1 MQMLYAY
8 PQMML
13 RRQTFPPFIHP
24 HWHLKTL
31 PETLGNSVA
40 ISQLFA
46 VRTPETQSFLWR
58 MVAAEEER
66 FREKLHSSS
75 PHELHLCLEAMI
87 IYMMMS
93 MSELDS
99 ESKERTSRLFETAEL
114 IGSRFLDHTGSYST
128 TEISEPSSTWQDWI
142 FAESRRRMSCL
153 WLIIGC
159 VITIENGKKCNICS
173 DMRSLPLPSSKL
185 LWEARSLE
193 EWQTEKA
200 FFDMS
205 CPFMTLGELVEAKA
219 DAGNAAKAQ
228 RLQNWE
234 MGSDKMTAMLNIAVE
249 RVTLPQSNLLPT
261 RSITYSTC
269 DIRISFFH
277 ATHEEGTKRKAS
289 DAAPTS
295 DNDNQS
301 QSLPPSPK
309 RTQREASFLG
319 ISSGG
324 HQDNTQHDQLAPP
337 GDRPVINTEPEIEL
351 KLSVEQ
357 HRLLNTIVNDGRNVF
372 FTGSAGSGKSA
383 VLKTAIS
390 RLQGQDKRV
399 KICAPTGR
407 AAVPIEGTTAH
418 AYMGWGPKM
427 FEKGIPELRGAC
439 FQKTTKRRLRRT
451 DVLII
456 DEVSM
461 ISSNFLNCMNECLK
475 SVRADKK
482 HLAFGGIQVIVTGD
496 FCQLAPVKPFQW
508 CYHCGAPTKF
518 NSAEGLH
525 ACPKSRDHGPWADED
540 KWAFRSNAWAE
551 ANFACFNL
559 RGIHRQNGPTFIKV
573 LQKCRLGIPFTE
585 NDIDLLM
592 NHDCED
598 DDAPQLL
605 CTRDEVDP
613 INHAKFQAI
622 TEYKPKQYTA
632 RDGFKWNEVLKWENE
647 KFSKR
652 LEDGTL
658 AVHKDHQLDLVVD
671 LKETMQVM
679 LQVNLDIRAGLVNGS
694 QGVICG
700 WERIDLKKLPLLQE
714 PYSIE
719 RELYVEPLLHSTY
732 RLTPTRKT
740 ASGRACASAMG
751 ASAQYIP
758 VA

>member
-1 MQMLYAY
+1 MRGPVPPTY
-8 PQMML
+8 PPI
-13 RRQTFPPFIHP
+13 PP
-24 HWHLKTL
+24 
-31 PETLGNSVA
+31 
-40 ISQLFA
+40 Q
-46 VRTPETQSFLWR
+46 
-58 MVAAEEER
+58 
-66 FREKLHSSS
+66 
-75 PHELHLCLEAMI
+75 
-87 IYMMMS
+87 
-93 MSELDS
+93 
-99 ESKERTSRLFETAEL
+99 
-114 IGSRFLDHTGSYST
+114 
-128 TEISEPSSTWQDWI
+128 
-142 FAESRRRMSCL
+142 
-153 WLIIGC
+153 
-159 VITIENGKKCNICS
+159 
-173 DMRSLPLPSSKL
+173 
-185 LWEARSLE
+185 
-193 EWQTEKA
+193 
-200 FFDMS
+200 
-205 CPFMTLGELVEAKA
+205 
-219 DAGNAAKAQ
+219 
-228 RLQNWE
+228 
-234 MGSDKMTAMLNIAVE
+234 
-249 RVTLPQSNLLPT
+249 
-261 RSITYSTC
+261 
-269 DIRISFFH
+269 
-277 ATHEEGTKRKAS
+277 EGTKRKAS

-309 RTQREASFLG
+309 RTQREASFFG

-324 HQDNTQHDQLAPP
+324 HEDNTQHDQLAPP
-337 GDRPVINTEPEIEL
+337 GDRPVIHTEPEIEL
-351 KLSVEQ
+351 ELSDEQ
-357 HRLLNTIVNDGRNVF
+357 NRLLNTIINDERNVF
-372 FTGSAGSGKSA
+372 FTGSAGSGKST

-390 RLQGQDKRV
+390 RLQDQGKRV

-475 SVRADKK
+475 SVRADRA

-525 ACPKSRDHGPWADED
+525 ACPESRDHGPWADED

-559 RGIHRQNGPTFIKV
+559 RGIHRQNNPTFIKV
-573 LQKCRLGIPFTE
+573 LQKCRLEIPFTE
-585 NDIDLLM
+585 HDIDLLM
-592 NHDCED
+592 NHDCEVEN
-598 DDAPQLL
+598 APQLL

-622 TEYKPKQYTA
+622 TKYKSKQYTA
-632 RDGFKWNEVLKWENE
+632 RDGFKWNEVLEWENE
-647 KFSKR
+647 KYSKR

-658 AVHKDHQLDLVVD
+658 VVHKDHQLDPIVD

-679 LQVNLDIRAGLVNGS
+679 LQVNLDIRAELVNGS

-700 WERIDLKKLPLLQE
+700 WERIDLKKLPLLQG
-714 PYSIE
+714 PYSIDRE
-719 RELYVEPLLHSTY
+719 RHVRAFTAQHLQTHPNKEDRVRPRVRFSNGRVRTIYPWCVITAIGDIRPYSLLHRTQIPLVPGWAITIHKSQGMTLE
-732 RLTPTRKT
+732 RVIVNL
-740 ASGRACASAMG
+740 SRAFAEGQVYVALSRATG
-751 ASAQYIP
+751 LRGLKLEGSAQGLTVGEGGNEEVRQFLVDTFGP
-758 VA
+758 EMFEQLEDQETNQS